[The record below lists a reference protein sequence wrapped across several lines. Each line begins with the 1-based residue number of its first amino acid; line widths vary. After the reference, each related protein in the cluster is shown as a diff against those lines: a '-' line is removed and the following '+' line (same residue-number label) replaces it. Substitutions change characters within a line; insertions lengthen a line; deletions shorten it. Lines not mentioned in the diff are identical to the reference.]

1 MKNGKILVGMSG
13 GLDSA
18 YAVNLLRREGCEV
31 VGAALVFS
39 DHTDI
44 ESVRRVAEELSV
56 PLYEK
61 DVKDLFREKVMGD
74 FISCYQ
80 NGKTPNPCVVCN
92 RYVKMRALYE
102 LSRSLGCDGFATG
115 HYAKPVRLESGRF
128 AIAMGKDKKKDQSY
142 MLWGLS
148 QEEIAAFVAPLCDL
162 DKESIRQSAEAEGLS
177 VARSKESQDICF
189 IPDGD
194 YVSFIRENAPN
205 SRGFEEGNF
214 VSVDG
219 LLLGKHKG
227 LCHYTVGQRK
237 GLGIALGYPAFVTDM
252 NPETCDIT
260 LASAEDSYKKEILVE
275 SLVFQGLEPVQSG
288 EFDFLVKIRYAAPP
302 VPCRVIIEGDLARV
316 VFETPQRTPAPGQSA
331 VFYQDDTIMLGG
343 IIRRGIIHR
352 GIIRRG

>member
-18 YAVNLLRREGCEV
+18 YAVNLLRQAGCEV

-44 ESVRRVAEELSV
+44 ESVKKVAEELSV
-56 PLYEK
+56 PLYVK

-74 FISCYQ
+74 FIACYQ

-102 LSRSLGCDGFATG
+102 LSKELDCDGFATG
-115 HYAKPVRLESGRF
+115 HYAKPVLLANGRH
-128 AIAMGKDKKKDQSY
+128 AVAMGEDKKKDQSY

-148 QEEIAAFVAPLCDL
+148 QEEIAAFVAPLADMS
-162 DKESIRQSAEAEGLS
+162 KEKIRANAEREGLS
-177 VARSKESQDICF
+177 VAKSKESQDICF

-194 YVSFIRENAPN
+194 YVAFIRAHAA
-205 SRGFEEGNF
+205 SDKGFAEGEF
-214 VSVDG
+214 ISLDG
-219 LLLGKHKG
+219 KLLGKHKG

-237 GLGIALGYPAFVTDM
+237 GLGIALGHPAFVTDI
-252 NPETCDIT
+252 NPETEEIT

-275 SLVFQGLEPVQSG
+275 SLVFQGLAPVDAG
-288 EFDFLVKIRYAAPP
+288 EFDLTVKIRYAAPP
-302 VPCRVIIEGDLARV
+302 VPCRVTIDKDLARV

-331 VFYQDDTIMLGG
+331 VFYQDGVIMLGG
-343 IIRRGIIHR
+343 VICRG
-352 GIIRRG
+352 

>member
-1 MKNGKILVGMSG
+1 MKHGKILVGMSG

-18 YAVNLLRREGCEV
+18 YAVNLLRKEGYEV

-39 DHTDI
+39 DHTDL
-44 ESVRRVAEELSV
+44 ESVRKVAEELSV

-74 FISCYQ
+74 FVSCYQ

-102 LSRSLGCDGFATG
+102 LSCELGCDGFATG
-115 HYAKPVRLESGRF
+115 HYARPVLLDNGRY
-128 AIAMGKDKKKDQSY
+128 AIAMGKDRKKDQSY

-148 QEEIAAFVAPLCDL
+148 QEEIAAFVAPLAECEKDT
-162 DKESIRQSAEAEGLS
+162 IREKAVQEGLS

-194 YVSFIRENAPN
+194 YVSFIRENTKDET
-205 SRGFEEGNF
+205 GFTEGDF
-214 VSVDG
+214 VSLDG
-219 LLLGKHKG
+219 KTLGKHQG

-252 NPETCDIT
+252 DPETGKIT
-260 LASAEDSYKKEILVE
+260 LASAEDSYKKEIHVE
-275 SLVFQGLEPVQSG
+275 SLVFQGLSPVDKG
-288 EFDFLVKIRYAAPP
+288 EFDLLVKIRYAAPP
-302 VPCRVIIEGDLARV
+302 VPCRVTLDGDLARV
-316 VFETPQRTPAPGQSA
+316 VFEAPQRTPAPGQSA
-331 VFYQDDTIMLGG
+331 VFYKDSTIMLGG
-343 IIRRGIIHR
+343 TIRR

>member
-18 YAVNLLRREGCEV
+18 YAVNLLRGAGYEV

-44 ESVRRVAEELSV
+44 TSVRRVAEELSV

-61 DVKDLFREKVMGD
+61 DVKELFREKVMAD
-74 FISCYQ
+74 FIACYQ

-102 LSRSLGCDGFATG
+102 LSRALGCDGFATG
-115 HYAKPVRLESGRF
+115 HYARGVRLDNGRY

-148 QEEIAAFVAPLCDL
+148 QEEIAAFVAPLADM
-162 DKESIRQSAEAEGLS
+162 DKETIRLNAEKEGLS
-177 VARSKESQDICF
+177 VAKTAESQDICF

-194 YVSFIRENAPN
+194 YVSFIRANTE
-205 SRGFEEGNF
+205 STKGFGEGNF
-214 VSVDG
+214 VSLDG
-219 LLLGKHKG
+219 VPLGKHKG

-237 GLGIALGYPAFVTDM
+237 GLGIALGYPAFVVDM
-252 NPETCDIT
+252 NPETNEVT
-260 LASAEDSYKKEILVE
+260 LASAEDSYQKEIFVE
-275 SLVFQGLEPVQSG
+275 SLVFQGLAPVERG
-288 EFDFLVKIRYAAPP
+288 EFDLLVKIRYAAPP
-302 VPCRVIIEGDLARV
+302 VPCHVVIEENLARA

-331 VFYQDDTIMLGG
+331 VFYRDGAIMLGG
-343 IIRRGIIHR
+343 VIGRK
-352 GIIRRG
+352 